1 MRLGPIGEVS
11 LDPVSGAGTASSGS
25 GPTDREPPKEK
36 SSGMSNCVSVLLVEG
51 RPGWSTTD
59 STTSGTSAANGE
71 ATGADS
77 TGGSCTVEESL
88 VSTTAC
94 TATSAELRTALM
106 ATSTFCTSSLV
117 EVPWHT
123 VTRGGGGLLAVN
135 PLSKYFWKLGDNTET
150 GAIVTGELV
159 AFNARSCKKD
169 DSSSGGGP
177 PWVLASM

>member
-1 MRLGPIGEVS
+1 MRLGTIGEVS
-11 LDPVSGAGTASSGS
+11 LDPVSGTGSASSGS

-51 RPGWSTTD
+51 GPGWSTTD
-59 STTSGTSAANGE
+59 STTSGTSAANEE
-71 ATGADS
+71 ATGGDS
-77 TGGSCTVEESL
+77 TGRSCTVEESL

-94 TATSAELRTALM
+94 TATSAEWHTALM
-106 ATSTFCTSSLV
+106 ATSTCCTSSLV

-123 VTRGGGGLLAVN
+123 VTRGGGGGLLAVS
-135 PLSKYFWKLGDNTET
+135 PLSKYLWKLGDNTET

-177 PWVLASM
+177 P